1 MVSILNSSLSLSFT
15 DDSDLE
21 GEDSEDGSDS
31 VIKTDIAQFQISDE
45 KWNIVLGTS
54 SWLLVVGTKCDLL
67 LDNKL
72 VNDQKKQGW
81 YPVDTSEAE
90 SHALEQGVDYFET
103 SSLLGTNIKEVFDI
117 LIQGKASTMPNFR
130 YSIFHETLE
139 WVRI

>member
-54 SWLLVVGTKCDLL
+54 S
-67 LDNKL
+67 
-72 VNDQKKQGW
+72 
-81 YPVDTSEAE
+81 
-90 SHALEQGVDYFET
+90 
-103 SSLLGTNIKEVFDI
+103 
-117 LIQGKASTMPNFR
+117 
-130 YSIFHETLE
+130 
-139 WVRI
+139 